1 MHAERLH
8 AQKKLEAIVGPGVL
22 EKVESDRMQDRASE
36 NGADREF
43 MESQYAGDETRGTAQ
58 RTKNSISPSTLHK
71 VGYRR
76 SPSGHL
82 LRFSYSGVHLH
93 HFAIRP
99 DGPWQKTQFTIFYGC
114 KVFEDFI
121 HIGGSCAFQK
131 RVSHRQ

>member
-43 MESQYAGDETRGTAQ
+43 MESQYAGDKTQGTAQ
-58 RTKNSISPSTLHK
+58 RTRNSINPSTLHK

-76 SPSGHL
+76 YIPS
-82 LRFSYSGVHLH
+82 
-93 HFAIRP
+93 A
-99 DGPWQKTQFTIFYGC
+99 
-114 KVFEDFI
+114 
-121 HIGGSCAFQK
+121 
-131 RVSHRQ
+131 